1 MLDPSYIRS
10 IRDGILSGNIE
21 ANNNEALPDGLVGLY
36 DKELLPPTL
45 NWKERKETLHFF
57 LVFALA
63 QKEISADFTATIL
76 GDEWFNLHND
86 NESKEE
92 KRLQKVNDLIQLHSK
107 RLSSAGGGKYRLY
120 HERFRLYI
128 LQKVSEQD
136 ISQFNNKF
144 ITLCESALEITTEK
158 DIPENESYA
167 LEFIS
172 THFFISAMQGEK
184 VCLNKEHAITL
195 KKLAYNQQYWNRQVK
210 ASKGFEWSKRLLNE
224 MMAWASK
231 FNEDEEIIECA
242 LNKID
247 LYHQEQNDAPRIVEL
262 VADGDIETAL
272 QRIMAFGGDDKEGLQ
287 RKFILYMLCLMEL
300 TLLDSKNE
308 VHVKTSVEKLL
319 KHFDEN
325 IPANQPDL
333 INWNDFF
340 PSYLVFLMA
349 CEWADLGLQYLIIYT
364 RTNDWDADWTLR
376 KGKYNKTQIQLL
388 NDCSR
393 IFERLQR
400 INQHSGKV
408 RERMITSLNN
418 FLKPKS
424 QINNQ
429 FEFDALREKTL
440 SFYNNYEKQKRNLGG
455 NNNSQK
461 IIEDRDEVLKEIS
474 DYAKIDKLDK
484 ATALIEEILL
494 PIDRCKVF
502 LIIANQLIEQGNLN
516 QADKIIKRA
525 LLLANELPKN
535 SLKSIIISQISS
547 VIYRQGKINESNLLI
562 NDAFELTLKIEQN
575 WERDRV
581 IKKILNELLLQ
592 GNFELTNLKIHQQL
606 NLTQGI
612 YNENG
617 VEDAKSQTLVSI
629 STGLIENGQNS
640 NTQALINL
648 ITNKNW
654 KDTAISKIIKKL
666 SNKGFYED
674 ALQFCKM
681 INRKESRITE
691 LLEVS
696 AIANSNKNKQ
706 LADDIIKEATEAAR
720 SISSEKFRLDSI
732 QKICLELIRQDKI
745 NSAKLLINEFR
756 IDNEILKDYYIN
768 QNEALELDL
777 NNIELT
783 ENEGKKINSSEDRFN
798 YWQEIGRKYFINI
811 GYFEAIINSDLFES
825 SEARF
830 YINRSVLNSLDVNTI
845 NLDVALHAIKAPKQE
860 VSSIEYVLQ
869 MLAIQKIFFSNL
881 PQEKLDRYNRTL
893 NLQWAIDIKNQLPN

>member
-461 IIEDRDEVLKEIS
+461 IIEDQDEVLKEIS